1 MLKKVKQKAYKSK
14 RDFRD
19 DLELIWSNCY
29 KYNAAE
35 DHPLRGCVD
44 RLRVKAEKL
53 LRYITDRKERTDPP
67 IPNHQYHHHHQAGR
81 AIPKVNGV
89 KPLAKDAP
97 FQETLALVRTP
108 EGMASFLALDKGLSM
123 GDEKVLEQLRSLTDP
138 ASPMDSSPRPSKRA
152 RLEEGEDEDTSQLW
166 WNAVPGLVANGVP
179 GISPS
184 SSSPHKQRTVS
195 VHTNPKSLLS
205 VMNANIKTM
214 KKVRGTHAKF
224 AALAAT
230 TTTGG
235 EEAALDGETG
245 VGVGTGITTG
255 FGGFTA
261 GLAVEEDVLGEG
273 DTIDERPWL
282 ARVEGKG
289 KVVGRGKKKAKTKR
303 KEEAFEGGIEIGEM
317 NAHECITWMN
327 EKVLEHVGFQGE
339 FHLFSTSKLTL
350 LLSCRHIGERVGCP
364 GGFNMRVPAQCW
376 SDDPIFGGPVCGEYD
391 ARGEFCVDEGWVVGG
406 VEPHVSDS
414 LCAIGRAGR
423 LVFLVFSSH
432 LPFGGK
438 LSFFPLAPIFSPP
451 LPFPF

>member
-97 FQETLALVRTP
+97 FQETPALVRTP
-108 EGMASFLALDKGLSM
+108 EGMASFLALDKGLSV
-123 GDEKVLEQLRSLTDP
+123 GDEKVLEQLRSSTDP

-184 SSSPHKQRTVS
+184 SSSPLKQRTVS

-235 EEAALDGETG
+235 EEAALDGEAG

-303 KEEAFEGGIEIGEM
+303 KEEVFEGGIEIGEM

-327 EKVLEHVGFQGE
+327 EKVLEHVGFQGG
-339 FHLFSTSKLTL
+339 FDLFSTSKLTL
-350 LLSCRHIGERVGCP
+350 LLSCRHIGERVGCL
-364 GGFNMRVPAQCW
+364 GGFDIRIPAW
-376 SDDPIFGGPVCGEYD
+376 SHDPIFGKRSGSC
-391 ARGEFCVDEGWVVGG
+391 
-406 VEPHVSDS
+406 
-414 LCAIGRAGR
+414 AGR
-423 LVFLVFSSH
+423 YISH
-432 LPFGGK
+432 SRVRSYQIVAAGQDYCCYH
-438 LSFFPLAPIFSPP
+438 A
-451 LPFPF
+451 